1 MNPNAKALQPSP
13 LNPQYFEG
21 MTGSG
26 KWHGDLPDETWS
38 HSMRRCTQR
47 DQLPKMFLRFE
58 VPCGYLKLSRLLRIC
73 GASLCSIRKLRV
85 SSKRAG
91 FLFFEVS
98 RLHVHI
104 SSHWDGSSSYQPLT
118 IRDDDLST
126 FNEKTNLFRVHE
138 WHEVDASS
146 PYVPFSLFPY
156 GVPNI
161 RSCRG
166 KRPEVSST
174 WGHRD
179 PKDQRNKNV
188 QTLSGYD

>member
-104 SSHWDGSSSYQPLT
+104 SSHRDGSSSYQPLT

-138 WHEVDASS
+138 
-146 PYVPFSLFPY
+146 
-156 GVPNI
+156 
-161 RSCRG
+161 
-166 KRPEVSST
+166 
-174 WGHRD
+174 
-179 PKDQRNKNV
+179 
-188 QTLSGYD
+188 

>member
-1 MNPNAKALQPSP
+1 MYPEGPATEDVSAFRSALRLSKVISFTSHLRGISLLYKETPCIFQACR
-13 LNPQYFEG
+13 
-21 MTGSG
+21 
-26 KWHGDLPDETWS
+26 LP
-38 HSMRRCTQR
+38 
-47 DQLPKMFLRFE
+47 
-58 VPCGYLKLSRLLRIC
+58 
-73 GASLCSIRKLRV
+73 
-85 SSKRAG
+85 
-91 FLFFEVS
+91 FFEVS

-138 WHEVDASS
+138 WHEVDTSS